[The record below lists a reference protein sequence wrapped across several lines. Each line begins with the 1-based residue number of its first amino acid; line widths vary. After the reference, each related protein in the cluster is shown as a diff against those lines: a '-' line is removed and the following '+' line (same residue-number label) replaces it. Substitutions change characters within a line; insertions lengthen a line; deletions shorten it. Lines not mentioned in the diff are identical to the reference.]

1 MHYAILTEGC
11 EREVEIEVEEVRSGQ
26 FVLHVDGRKLEVEA
40 HELDAGQLRLCFG
53 GLTFVVELDGE
64 RAWVGDGCVRG
75 EVVDLRALA
84 LRRAKHAA
92 EEAGGSVAITSPMA
106 GKVAA
111 VLVAEGQE
119 VAEGEGLLVIE
130 AMKMENELRAPR
142 PGVVRNL
149 TGKLGCAVDLG
160 ATLCRVE

>member
-1 MHYAILTEGC
+1 MHYALLTAGIEH
-11 EREVEIEVEEVRSGQ
+11 EIEVEEVRPGT
-26 FVLHVDGRKLEVEA
+26 FVLHIDGRRLELDA
-40 HELDAGQLRLCFG
+40 HELSPGQLRLRFE
-53 GLTFVVELDGE
+53 GLSFVVELDGE
-64 RAWVGDGCVRG
+64 RAWVGDACLQG

-84 LRRAKHAA
+84 LRRAKKAA
-92 EEAGGSVAITSPMA
+92 EGAGGSVAITSPMA

-119 VAEGEGLLVIE
+119 VAEGDGLLVIE

-149 TGKLGCAVDLG
+149 TGKLGHAVDLG